1 MERRGIRSEPET
13 TNDNKVSD
21 ITYLLE
27 EFDAGDRNAADRL
40 LERVYDELRSLAA
53 AKLAREKGPQTLQ
66 ATALVHDAWL
76 RLGGDDQEAWRNRA
90 HFFGAAAEA
99 MRRILIDRA
108 RRKQAARHG
117 GGVAP
122 IPLDDIEIPGPSDFN
137 EDALAVH
144 EVLER
149 FSKEHPKKAALV
161 KLRFFV
167 GLTNEQA
174 ADALDIAT
182 PTAKRWWKYAKAW
195 LRVEMTS
202 GSA

>member
-1 MERRGIRSEPET
+1 M
-13 TNDNKVSD
+13 SD

-27 EFDAGDRNAADRL
+27 EFDAGESNAADRL

-90 HFFGAAAEA
+90 HFFAAAAEA

-117 GGVAP
+117 GGVES

-137 EDALAVH
+137 EDSLEVH

-149 FSKEHPKKAALV
+149 FSEEHPEKAALV

-167 GLTNEQA
+167 GLTIEQS